1 MNLLET
7 RNKSLEQTIMANVYT
22 QHCIAEISR
31 IMMTMKSKG
40 KFTFIFQFSSFQEKE
55 LNDYIIRYLK
65 LKRYYVDVNMNKG
78 QNGPRI
84 QISW

>member
-1 MNLLET
+1 
-7 RNKSLEQTIMANVYT
+7 
-22 QHCIAEISR
+22 
-31 IMMTMKSKG
+31 MTMKSKG